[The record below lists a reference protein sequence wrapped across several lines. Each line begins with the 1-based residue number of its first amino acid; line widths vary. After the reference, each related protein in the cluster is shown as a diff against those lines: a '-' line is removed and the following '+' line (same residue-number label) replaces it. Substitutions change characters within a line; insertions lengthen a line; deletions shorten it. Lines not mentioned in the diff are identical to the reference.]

1 MGKETKLAAWCGFL
15 GGLIVGAIV
24 GHDYMAKRYNS
35 LVDEYNNDV
44 KVSYEDGKRDERVK
58 HLENL
63 IEKDEKT
70 EEEKEADAE

>member
-24 GHDYMAKRYNS
+24 GHDYMVGSYNY
-35 LVDEYNNDV
+35 LVRKYNNDV
-44 KVSYEDGKRDERVK
+44 KVNYENGKRDERIK
-58 HLENL
+58 HLETL